1 MIVTLSR
8 ILKYGWQGFLRNGLL
23 SFSTISIMLLS
34 SLVFS
39 GLMLLNVVG
48 KSAVQSIQEK
58 IDISVY
64 FKSNISEDSIL
75 NIKRS
80 LEGLDE
86 VKSVEYISRDEAL
99 AVFKEKHQ
107 EDTDVTQTLD
117 ELEANPL
124 LASLNIKAKDPHAYN
139 AIADYLEAGT
149 LKDQISKVTY
159 AQNQVVID
167 KLIAIIDTMRNG
179 GMLLTLFLAFLAV
192 TVIFTTIRLAI
203 YSNSEQI
210 GIMRMVGASNSFI
223 RGPFIVE
230 GMMYGLVAA
239 VVGLGIMFPI
249 VNASSPYIVRFIPEM
264 DLRIYLQANFIAM
277 FGYQLLFSVG
287 LGVFSS
293 VIAIRKYL
301 HI

>member
-39 GLMLLNVVG
+39 GLMLFNVVG
-48 KSAVQSIQEK
+48 KGAVQSIQEK

-64 FKSNISEDSIL
+64 FQSNVSEDSIL
-75 NIKRS
+75 NFKRS

-86 VKSVEYISRDEAL
+86 VANVEYISRDEAL
-99 AVFKEKHQ
+99 AQFKEKHK
-107 EDTDVTQTLD
+107 DDPDVTQTLD
-117 ELEANPL
+117 ELEVNPL
-124 LASLNIKAKDPHAYN
+124 LASINIKAKDPHQYKT
-139 AIADYLEAGT
+139 IAQYLEGNT

-159 AQNQVVID
+159 AQNQIVID
-167 KLIAIIDTMRNG
+167 KLIAIVDTMRNG

-192 TVIFTTIRLAI
+192 SVIFTTIRLAI

-230 GMMYGLVAA
+230 GVMYGLVSAIISF
-239 VVGLGIMFPI
+239 GIMFPA
-249 VNASSPYIVRFIPEM
+249 VNISSPYILRFIPEM
-264 DLRIYLQANFIAM
+264 NLGGYLSENFLAM
-277 FGYQLLFSVG
+277 LSYQLLFSVG

>member
-34 SLVFS
+34 SMVFS
-39 GLMLLNVVG
+39 GLVLFNVVG
-48 KSAVQSIQEK
+48 KGAVQSIQEK

-86 VKSVEYISRDEAL
+86 VRNVEYVSRDEAL
-99 AVFKEKHQ
+99 ALFKEKHKN
-107 EDTDVTQTLD
+107 EPDVTQTLN
-117 ELEANPL
+117 ELDVNPL
-124 LASLNIKAKDPHAYN
+124 LASLNIKAKDPHEYN
-139 AIADYLEAGT
+139 TIAEYLEAGT
-149 LKDQISKVTY
+149 LKEQINKATY

-167 KLIAIIDTMRNG
+167 KLIAIVDTMQTG
-179 GMLLTLFLAFLAV
+179 GMILTLFLAFLAV
-192 TVIFTTIRLAI
+192 TVILTTIRLAI
-203 YSNSEQI
+203 FSNSEQI
-210 GIMRMVGASNSFI
+210 GIMRMVGASNSLI

-230 GMMYGLVAA
+230 GIMYGLVAA
-239 VVGLGIMFPI
+239 IVSFGIMFPI
-249 VNASSPYIVRFIPEM
+249 VNISAPYIIRFIPEM
-264 DLRIYLQANFIAM
+264 DLGAYLTTNFVAI

-293 VIAIRKYL
+293 IIAIRKYL

>member
-1 MIVTLSR
+1 MIVTFSR

-34 SLVFS
+34 SLVFTS
-39 GLMLLNVVG
+39 LMLLNVVG

-80 LEGLDE
+80 LEGLNE
-86 VKSVEYISRDEAL
+86 VGGVEYISRDEAL
-99 AVFKEKHQ
+99 QLFKDKHK
-107 EDTDVTQTLD
+107 DDADVTQTLD

-124 LASLNIKAKDPHAYN
+124 LASLNIKAKDPHSYN
-139 AIADYLEAGT
+139 SIADYLAAGT

-179 GMLLTLFLAFLAV
+179 GMILTLFLAFLAI

-210 GIMRMVGASNSFI
+210 GIMRMVGASNSFV
-223 RGPFIVE
+223 RGPFVVE

-239 VVGLGIMFPI
+239 IVSFGIMFPI
-249 VNASSPYIVRFIPEM
+249 VNATSPYIIRFIPEM
-264 DLRIYLQANFIAM
+264 DLRAYLQDNFITM
-277 FGYQLLFSVG
+277 FGYQLVFSVG
-287 LGVFSS
+287 LGIFSS
-293 VIAIRKYL
+293 IIAIRRYL